1 MSILCKNKREYF
13 GNWNKKLVTDNRK
26 FWKTIGPLFSEKA
39 FHRKWIT
46 LKESNKKITN
56 NVEVAETFNK
66 FFSKVVPNLN
76 LDNNLGNNVTSSHI
90 TDPVFCAVKK
100 YENHP
105 SILKIKE
112 MMGKK
117 NPIIFL

>member
-1 MSILCKNKREYF
+1 M
-13 GNWNKKLVTDNRK
+13 
-26 FWKTIGPLFSEKA
+26 
-39 FHRKWIT
+39 
-46 LKESNKKITN
+46 
-56 NVEVAETFNK
+56 FNT

-76 LDNNLGNNVTSSHI
+76 LDNNLGNNITSSHI

-112 MMGKK
+112 MMGQKK
-117 NPIIFL
+117 PIIFL

>member
-1 MSILCKNKREYF
+1 M
-13 GNWNKKLVTDNRK
+13 
-26 FWKTIGPLFSEKA
+26 
-39 FHRKWIT
+39 
-46 LKESNKKITN
+46 
-56 NVEVAETFNK
+56 FNT

-76 LDNNLGNNVTSSHI
+76 LDNNLGNNITSSHI

-112 MMGKK
+112 MMGQKK
-117 NPIIFL
+117 TYHFPLNLLIERKDSMNYKN